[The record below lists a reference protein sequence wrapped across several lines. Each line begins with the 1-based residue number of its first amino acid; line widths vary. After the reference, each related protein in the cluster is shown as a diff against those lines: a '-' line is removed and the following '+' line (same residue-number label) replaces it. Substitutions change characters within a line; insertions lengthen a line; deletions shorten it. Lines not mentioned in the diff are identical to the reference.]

1 MFEKTVLFLVKSP
14 DRVGEGATL
23 KDLGKFVRRVG
34 KSFLKGLGMR
44 RRELAVFAG
53 SRPALTAVNRRT
65 STRLRAVLETAV

>member
-34 KSFLKGLGMR
+34 KSFLKGLGDAEEGIGGF
-44 RRELAVFAG
+44 RREPPGADG
-53 SRPALTAVNRRT
+53 GK
-65 STRLRAVLETAV
+65 